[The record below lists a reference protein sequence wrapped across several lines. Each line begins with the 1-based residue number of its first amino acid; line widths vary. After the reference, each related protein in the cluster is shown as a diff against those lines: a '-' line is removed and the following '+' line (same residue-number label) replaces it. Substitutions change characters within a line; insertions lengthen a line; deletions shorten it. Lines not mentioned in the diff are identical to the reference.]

1 MDGLTAH
8 DIATAVAPRRRMALR
23 RLLLAAACL
32 AALATA
38 AWWARDWWT
47 QGRFIETTD
56 DAYVGGDV
64 TAIAPH
70 IAGFVAAIA
79 VADNQRVSAGELLLR
94 LDPKDFVAA
103 RDQASA
109 ALAQRRAAAA
119 ALQSQLP
126 LQAAVIRQAE
136 ADLRSAVA
144 RDDFARQESDRYA
157 VLARTVAGSRQEAQ
171 RTESARADADA
182 VVAASLAKQAAAVA
196 QLDVLQHQLAG
207 ARAAEAEAEA
217 AERIATLNLGYTEIR
232 SPIDGYIAN
241 RAAHAGAFVTAGT
254 YLLSVVPA
262 ASLWIDANFKEDQLA
277 RIHPGQPARIVA
289 DAAPGRVIAG
299 HVLSLSPGTGAVF
312 SVIPPEN
319 ATGNFTK
326 IVQRVPVRIALDGA
340 AAALGALRPG
350 LSAIVRIDTRE

>member
-8 DIATAVAPRRRMALR
+8 DIATAVTPRRRMALR

-47 QGRFIETTD
+47 QGRFTETTD

-182 VVAASLAKQAAAVA
+182 VMAASLAKQAAAVA

-262 ASLWIDANFKEDQLA
+262 ASL
-277 RIHPGQPARIVA
+277 
-289 DAAPGRVIAG
+289 
-299 HVLSLSPGTGAVF
+299 
-312 SVIPPEN
+312 
-319 ATGNFTK
+319 
-326 IVQRVPVRIALDGA
+326 
-340 AAALGALRPG
+340 
-350 LSAIVRIDTRE
+350 